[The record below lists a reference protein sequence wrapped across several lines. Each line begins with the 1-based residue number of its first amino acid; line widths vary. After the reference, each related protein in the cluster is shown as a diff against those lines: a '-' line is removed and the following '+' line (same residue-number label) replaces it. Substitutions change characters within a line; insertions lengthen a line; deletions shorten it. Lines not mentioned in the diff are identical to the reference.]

1 MVLDWLTKIRPGA
14 GRTFVASPAQLPM
27 SEFAVPA
34 VPAAPAIADSS
45 STRVSAAA
53 AAAAV
58 AFTAPAVGMAAA
70 PSVDLLTRAYGLMH
84 MAAAM
89 AGLFEEQKAVAARY
103 VHATARGHEAVQL
116 AAAFL
121 LTETDYAA
129 PYYRDDAL
137 LLGLGLRPYE
147 LMLQLLAKAEDP
159 FSGGRTY
166 YAHPSLRRAG
176 VPVIPHQSSAT
187 GMQAIPAT
195 GAAHALA
202 YFESQGLSVPRN
214 QEVENADGPLPL
226 VLCSIGDGAMTEGEV
241 AEALQMAV
249 LHQLP
254 IVYLVQDNDWG
265 ISATG
270 REMRAMNAYEFAA
283 GFPGLRRM
291 QVDGADFGS
300 SHTGLAEAF
309 AHVRAR
315 RGPVLVHAKCP
326 LLGHHTSGVRREW
339 YRDDLAA
346 HQTQDPLP
354 RLHQQLLALGVPEAA
369 LAAAA
374 AAAQALVRADWAA
387 AQTAPDPDPAT
398 FGDHEFA
405 PPAVTVEA
413 GERAPAGAPKALMV
427 DAALHAVDDI
437 LREFPE
443 ALFYGQDVGG
453 ELGGVF
459 REAALL
465 AKKYGATRVFNTPI
479 QEAYI
484 VGSTAGMAAVGA
496 RPIVEIQ
503 FADYIWPALNQLV
516 EELSKSCY
524 LTMGKFPVPALIRV
538 PVGAYGGGGPY
549 HSGSIESTLLTIRG
563 IKVVY
568 PSNAADMKGLMR
580 AAFLDPNPVIMLEH
594 KGLYWSKVPG
604 TEDAKTVEPAAGYV
618 IPLGQAAMAQAAD
631 PAKLRQGDTALVVT
645 YGMGV
650 HWAKAASRDHA
661 GQIEILDLRTLNP
674 LDFDAVTAAT
684 RRHGKVLVLTEE
696 PLMNSFAESL
706 AGRIQRHCFTAL
718 DAPVF
723 TLGAANLPA
732 IALNVELEKQ
742 MLPSAAKVSVALAE
756 LLAY

>member
-1 MVLDWLTKIRPGA
+1 MLLDPAAL
-14 GRTFVASPAQLPM
+14 VA
-27 SEFAVPA
+27 ETPA
-34 VPAAPAIADSS
+34 VPAPE
-45 STRVSAAA
+45 AALLRRAYLLAHTA
-53 AAAAV
+53 AE
-58 AFTAPAVGMAAA
+58 MAALYEA
-70 PSVDLLTRAYGLMH
+70 
-84 MAAAM
+84 
-89 AGLFEEQKAVAARY
+89 QKTVAARY
-103 VHATARGHEAVQL
+103 VHAASRGHEAVQL

-121 LTETDYAA
+121 LTGADYAA

-147 LMLQLLAKAEDP
+147 LMLQLLAKRDDP

-166 YAHPSLRRAG
+166 YCHPSLRRAG
-176 VPVIPHQSSAT
+176 LPVIPHQSSAT

-195 GAAHALA
+195 GMAQALA
-202 YFESQGLSVPRN
+202 FLEGNEELGIKNEELRGSVEEASEGQPNN
-214 QEVENADGPLPL
+214 QQSTINNQHSKPL

-241 AEALQMAV
+241 SEALQMAV

-270 REMRAMNAYEFAA
+270 REMRAMDAYEFAA
-283 GFPGLRRM
+283 GFPGLHRVR
-291 QVDGADFGS
+291 VDGADFIS
-300 SHTGLAEAF
+300 SYNGLQEAYE
-309 AHVRAR
+309 HVRQR
-315 RGPVLVHAKCP
+315 RGPALVHAKCP
-326 LLGHHTSGVRREW
+326 LLAHHTSGVRREW
-339 YRDDLAA
+339 YRGDDLAA
-346 HQTQDPLP
+346 HQQHDPLP
-354 RLHQQLLALGVPEAA
+354 RLHRRLLHAGASEAELSA
-369 LAAAA
+369 LAA
-374 AAAQALVRADWAA
+374 QARATVAADWAEA
-387 AQTAPDPDPAT
+387 LAAPDPDPAT
-398 FGDHEFA
+398 FADHEFA
-405 PPAVTVEA
+405 PPAVLAEA
-413 GERAPAGAPKALMV
+413 GERAPAGAEKVLMV

-465 AKKYGATRVFNTPI
+465 AKKYGDRRVFNTPI

-568 PSNAADMKGLMR
+568 PSNAADMKGLLR
-580 AAFLDPNPVIMLEH
+580 AAFLDPNPVVLLEH

-604 TEDAKTVEPAAGYV
+604 TEDARTLEPAAGYV
-618 IPLGQAAMAQAAD
+618 IPLGRAAVAQAAAAD
-631 PAKLRQGDTALVVT
+631 KLRGGETCVVIT

-650 HWAKAASRDHA
+650 YWAKAASRDYP
-661 GQIEILDLRTLNP
+661 GRVEVLDLRTLNP
-674 LDFDAVTAAT
+674 LDWDAVQAAV
-684 RRHGKVLVLTEE
+684 RRHGKALVLTEE
-696 PLMNSFAESL
+696 PLLNSFAESL
-706 AGRIQRHCFTAL
+706 AGRIQRHCFQVL

-742 MLPSAAKVSVALAE
+742 MLPSTAKVAVALGE